1 MRPLLLLAAAAALVA
16 SAASAAPYRAPRTAE
31 GAPDLQGIWT
41 NASLTFLQRPPIFKG
56 LVATDAEEAMMVGG
70 FKKMAGSLL
79 DPTSDPRAPAPPKVD
94 EAPQA
99 DIIEMPLALAKV
111 NGEKRS
117 SWIVDP
123 KDGKLP
129 FTPVGKAARKEA
141 VAETYDGPEGR
152 PLSERC
158 LEAVGSPEGP
168 PMMNTG
174 FNANYQIVQTKD
186 FVAIEV
192 EMNHD
197 VRIIRMADRKHIPD
211 TVRPWMGDSVGWWE
225 GDTLVV
231 ETTNLNPQT
240 SIDALFGGFNYSPK
254 ARLIERFTR
263 TAKDQILYEFT
274 VDDPVYLTRPFSA
287 QMPMRAAAGPIYEYA
302 CHEGNYSLP
311 NALEG
316 ARAEERTAAEA
327 KGAQAKTAAAERSH

>member
-1 MRPLLLLAAAAALVA
+1 MRRLILLTVAIALAATTAQAAG
-16 SAASAAPYRAPRTAE
+16 YRAPRTSS

-70 FKKMAGSLL
+70 FKKMAGNLL
-79 DPTSDPRAPAPPKVD
+79 DPTSDPKAPAPPKVD

-99 DIIEMPLALAKV
+99 DILEMPLALAKV
-111 NGEKRS
+111 DGQKRS

-123 KDGKLP
+123 KDGKIP
-129 FTPVGKAARKEA
+129 FSVVGRAARKVA
-141 VAETYDGPEGR
+141 VAESYDGPEGR

-158 LEAVGSPEGP
+158 LVAVGSPEGP

-174 FNANYQIVQTKD
+174 FNANYQIIQTRD
-186 FVAIEV
+186 YVAIEI

-197 VRIIRMADRKHIPD
+197 VRIIRMTDRKHVPD
-211 TVRPWMGDSVGWWE
+211 AIRPWMGDSVGWWD

-231 ETTNLNPQT
+231 ETTNLNPKT

-254 ARLIERFTR
+254 GRLIERFTR
-263 TAKDQILYEFT
+263 VSPTEMIYEFT
-274 VDDPVYLTRPFSA
+274 VDDPAYFTRTWSA
-287 QMPMRAAAGPIYEYA
+287 QMPMRATNGPIYEYA

-311 NALEG
+311 NALSG
-316 ARAEERTAAEA
+316 ARAEER
-327 KGAQAKTAAAERSH
+327 AAAAAPGPAAPAKVARAR

>member
-1 MRPLLLLAAAAALVA
+1 MRRLILLTVAIALAATTAQAAG
-16 SAASAAPYRAPRTAE
+16 YRAPRTSS

-70 FKKMAGSLL
+70 FKKMAGNLL
-79 DPTSDPRAPAPPKVD
+79 DPTSDPKAPAPPKVD

-99 DIIEMPLALAKV
+99 DILEMPLALAKV
-111 NGEKRS
+111 DGQKRS

-123 KDGKLP
+123 KDGKIP
-129 FTPVGKAARKEA
+129 FSVVGRAARKVA
-141 VAETYDGPEGR
+141 VAESYDGPEGR

-158 LEAVGSPEGP
+158 LVAVGSPEGP

-174 FNANYQIVQTKD
+174 FNANYQIIQTRD
-186 FVAIEV
+186 YVAIEI

-197 VRIIRMADRKHIPD
+197 VRIIRMTDRKHVPD
-211 TVRPWMGDSVGWWE
+211 AIRPWMGDSVGWWD

-231 ETTNLNPQT
+231 ETTNLNPKT

-254 ARLIERFTR
+254 GRLIERFTR
-263 TAKDQILYEFT
+263 VSPTEMIYEFT
-274 VDDPVYLTRPFSA
+274 VEDPAYFTRTWSA
-287 QMPMRAAAGPIYEYA
+287 QMPMRATNGPIYEYA

-311 NALEG
+311 NALSG
-316 ARAEERTAAEA
+316 ARAEER
-327 KGAQAKTAAAERSH
+327 AAAAAPGPAAPAKVARAR